1 MTPSR
6 QPIAVRR
13 FTLVAIIVPLVLTS
27 ASVAV
32 QLAVLS
38 DVPSTIAIHWNAAG
52 VPDGFGPAWAQP
64 VMTVAVGLGIPLL
77 IALSSLTGL
86 RRGDRGPTYRLMG
99 AIAASVSAL
108 SSVLFAWTL
117 VVQRGLTDP
126 ADAPSVLPGLGVAFA
141 AAAVVGVGA
150 WFIQPDEPAH
160 NVTSVPAPRLQLA
173 PGEQAAWF
181 GTAALGRPAA
191 VILGVACGAVVA
203 TALLVWF
210 SGAPATVALLLGGV
224 ALLLVALAATT
235 TVFHVRV
242 DAAGLT
248 VVAPVG
254 FPRFRVP
261 LSEVREVTVA
271 EVSPMGEFGGY
282 GIRSAV
288 GAFGVVMRRGPAI
301 SVVRTSGKRFVVT
314 VDDAERGAALLQ
326 ALVDRERTVGGA

>member
-6 QPIAVRR
+6 QSRAVRR

-52 VPDGFGPAWAQP
+52 DPDGFGPAWTQP
-64 VMTVAVGLGIPLL
+64 LMTLAVGLGIPLL
-77 IALSSLTGL
+77 IALSSLPGL

-99 AIAASVSAL
+99 ALAAAVSAL
-108 SSVLFAWTL
+108 SSVLFAWML
-117 VVQRGLTDP
+117 VAQRGLTDP

-141 AAAVVGVGA
+141 AAALVGVGA
-150 WFIQPDEPAH
+150 WFVQPDEPVR
-160 NVTSVPAPRLQLA
+160 NVTSAPAPSLRLA

-181 GTAALGRPAA
+181 GTAVLGRAAAIIIGVTCAA
-191 VILGVACGAVVA
+191 VIA

-210 SGAPATVALLLGGV
+210 SGAPASVAILIGGLALLLTV
-224 ALLLVALAATT
+224 LAATT

-254 FPRFRVP
+254 FPRFRVA
-261 LSEVREVTVA
+261 LSDVRDVTVA

-288 GAFGVVMRRGPAI
+288 GAFGVVLRRGPAI
-301 SVVRTSGKRFVVT
+301 SVTRTSGKRFVVT

-326 ALVDRERTVGGA
+326 ALVARESAVSGA